1 MADWLTAATQGLRR
15 RPLLLLPLAAPAI
28 ARAQG
33 APLRLVVPAPPGGST
48 DILAR
53 LLAEVDERTSAA
65 VAATTHGEL
74 SLLLSDLPPL
84 DSVTSPWAAPVHTP
98 TPPAAMPA
106 AGGRAAVLVL
116 WGLLTAAAAF
126 CTCLLL
132 LFTLGAT
139 DATGFLVFL
148 GAFGGAVSG
157 SGITY
162 FVTRPR
168 TPAPAPQHTPW
179 QAAA

>member
-1 MADWLTAATQGLRR
+1 MTNSLTHHRP
-15 RPLLLLPLAAPAI
+15 RPLPSTRVGDAEREDACQRLAAHYSAGRLTPA
-28 ARAQG
+28 
-33 APLRLVVPAPPGGST
+33 
-48 DILAR
+48 
-53 LLAEVDERTSAA
+53 EMDERTTAA
-65 VAATTHGEL
+65 VAAITHGEL
-74 SLLLSDLPPL
+74 SQLLSDLPPL
-84 DSVTSPWAAPVHTP
+84 DSVTSPRAAPVHP
-98 TPPAAMPA
+98 STPPAAMPA

-132 LFTLGAT
+132 LVTLGTA

-148 GAFGGAVSG
+148 GIFGSAVAS

-168 TPAPAPQHTPW
+168 PPAPAPQHTPH
-179 QAAA
+179 QVAA

>member
-1 MADWLTAATQGLRR
+1 MTNSLTHHRP
-15 RPLLLLPLAAPAI
+15 RPLPSTRVGDAEREDACQRLAAHYSAGRLTPA
-28 ARAQG
+28 
-33 APLRLVVPAPPGGST
+33 
-48 DILAR
+48 
-53 LLAEVDERTSAA
+53 EMDERTTAA
-65 VAATTHGEL
+65 VAAITHGEL
-74 SLLLSDLPPL
+74 SQLLSDLPPL
-84 DSVTSPWAAPVHTP
+84 DSVTMGAPGHHPVP
-98 TPPAAMPA
+98 MAPAPA
-106 AGGRAAVLVL
+106 SSGRAVVLAM

-148 GAFGGAVSG
+148 GVFGGAVSG